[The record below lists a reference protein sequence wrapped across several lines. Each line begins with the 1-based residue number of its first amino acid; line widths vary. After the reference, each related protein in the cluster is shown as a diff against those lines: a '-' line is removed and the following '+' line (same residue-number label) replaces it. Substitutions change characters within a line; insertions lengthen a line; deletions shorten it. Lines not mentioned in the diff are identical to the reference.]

1 MGLCMSK
8 EQKALEAKEGA
19 TRRAAEADRL
29 MKQKTVKLLLLG
41 AGESGKSTL
50 VKQMKII
57 HGHGYTNEE
66 LLSYRPTVCDNL
78 VSSMMAVMKA
88 MLKLRINLQDQKNR
102 TYVMAVL
109 QAKQGGA
116 LPASGLP
123 DALATAIRALWQD
136 GGVQACF
143 ARRNEFQLNDSARY
157 YFEQIDRIASTS
169 YVPTQ
174 QDVLRAR
181 VRTTGVIETSF
192 KYKDLIFQIIDVGG
206 QRSERRKWMPHFE
219 DVTALIF
226 VSALSGY
233 DLTLEED
240 EDTNRVHESMS
251 LFEGIA
257 NNKFFGDTSMI
268 LFMNKTDLFKEKL
281 AKSPLKT
288 YFPDYT
294 GDGAD
299 VVSAQN
305 FICDKFLALNKNPRK
320 QIYKHFTCATD
331 TGNIDMV
338 FRAVSDIIEEKF
350 LESIGMN

>member
-1 MGLCMSK
+1 MGVAVVASS
-8 EQKALEAKEGA
+8 QQ
-19 TRRAAEADRL
+19 L

-66 LLSYRPTVCDNL
+66 LLSYRATVCDNL
-78 VSSMMAVMKA
+78 VTSMMAVMKA
-88 MLKLRINLQDQKNR
+88 MLKLRINLADQKNR

-116 LPASGLP
+116 LSAGGEGLP
-123 DALATAIRALWQD
+123 ETLATAIRALWQD
-136 GGVQACF
+136 GGVQACY

-157 YFEQIDRIASTS
+157 YFEQIDRIATST
-169 YVPTQ
+169 YTPTQ

-257 NNKFFGDTSMI
+257 NNKFFGDTSII

-281 AKSPLKT
+281 AKSPLNK

-294 GDGAD
+294 GDGGD
-299 VVSAQN
+299 VITAQN

-350 LESIGMN
+350 LDTLGLGMN